1 MAAQAVIGKLAAL
14 AGVSRSAARGRKRTL
29 FLEFTVLFALV
40 ALVLVLAAGFAV
52 TRFLASD
59 IRATA
64 LNDSETEVTEL
75 VGPYIARNLSP
86 ELLAAP
92 LAGADLA
99 AFDTAVRQG
108 VLSSRTVRLN
118 VFNSDGVLVYSSAE
132 ASSGGTLVERV
143 PTQAALQGEV
153 VSETGK
159 PSSLG
164 APGLESYTE
173 LARIGVPLTDS
184 DSAQA
189 MGVAEVYRDFTFI
202 AANVNAIE
210 RSIFISMAVVLGT
223 LYLALVIVVR
233 RRSNAISHQEGTL
246 QSRTDELK
254 SSYNSI
260 VAVLCAALDLHD
272 NVTQGRSRHIA
283 ETASILAW
291 QMGLRKEQMRQI
303 EKAAIL
309 HDIGKIGVADA
320 VLAKAGPL
328 DDSEWVEMKRH
339 PELGHQIINEID
351 LLRDAAVVI
360 HAHHERYDGR
370 GYPRGLKGEEIPQG
384 ARIYAVVDA
393 YEAMTSHRPYRKT
406 LPRRKAIE
414 ELVRN
419 ANSQF
424 DPEVVRAFLEAEKQG
439 LLNDESRR
447 GNGESSFAVAGSGK
461 RSPSATGN

>member
-1 MAAQAVIGKLAAL
+1 MAAQAMIGKLAAL

-75 VGPYIARNLSP
+75 VGPYITSNLSP
-86 ELLAAP
+86 EMLAAP
-92 LAGADLA
+92 LEGTDLA
-99 AFDTAVRQG
+99 AFDTAVQLG

-118 VFNSDGVLVYSSAE
+118 VFNGDGVLVYSSAQA
-132 ASSGGTLVERV
+132 ASGETLVERV

-164 APGLESYTE
+164 EPGLESYTE
-173 LARIGVPLTDS
+173 LARIGVPLTEIDS
-184 DSAQA
+184 TQA
-189 MGVAEVYRDFTFI
+189 IGVAEVYRDFTPI
-202 AANVNAIE
+202 ANHIKDIE
-210 RSIFISMAVVLGT
+210 RSVFISMAAVLGA
-223 LYLALVIVVR
+223 LYLVLVILVR
-233 RRSNAISHQEGTL
+233 RRSNTISHQEANL
-246 QSRTDELK
+246 QTRMDGLK
-254 SSYNSI
+254 SRYNSI

-272 NVTQGRSRHIA
+272 NVTQSRARRVAEIA
-283 ETASILAW
+283 SVVAW
-291 QMGLRKEQMRQI
+291 QMGLRKEQVRQI
-303 EKAAIL
+303 EKATIL

-320 VLAKAGPL
+320 VLAKPGPL
-328 DDSEWVEMKRH
+328 DDSDWVEMKRH

-351 LLRDAAVVI
+351 FLRDAAEVI

-370 GYPRGLKGEEIPQG
+370 GYPRGLKSEEIPLG
-384 ARIYAVVDA
+384 ARIFAVVDA

-406 LPRRKAIE
+406 LPHRKAVE
-414 ELVRN
+414 EIVRN

-424 DPEVVRAFLEAEKQG
+424 DPEVVRAFLVAEKRG
-439 LLNDESRR
+439 LLDDESSR
-447 GNGESSFAVAGSGK
+447 GNGEASSAATGSGK
-461 RSPSATGN
+461 RNPSAARD

>member
-1 MAAQAVIGKLAAL
+1 MAAQAMIGKLAAL
-14 AGVSRSAARGRKRTL
+14 AGVSRSAARARKRTL
-29 FLEFTVLFALV
+29 FLEFTIVFALV
-40 ALVLVLAAGFAV
+40 ALVLVLLVGFIA
-52 TRFLASD
+52 TRYLASD

-64 LNDSETEVTEL
+64 LNDSETEVTEV

-92 LAGADLA
+92 LTGADLA

-132 ASSGGTLVERV
+132 TASGVTPVERV
-143 PTQAALQGEV
+143 PTQAALQREV
-153 VSETGK
+153 VSVTGT

-164 APGLESYTE
+164 EPGLESYTE
-173 LARIGVPLTDS
+173 LARIGVPLTENGS
-184 DSAQA
+184 TQA
-189 MGVAEVYRDFTFI
+189 MGVAEVYRDFTSI
-202 AANVNAIE
+202 AGNVNAIE

-233 RRSNAISHQEGTL
+233 RRSNAISHQEDTL

-260 VAVLCAALDLHD
+260 IAVLCAALDLHD

-283 ETASILAW
+283 ETASVVAW

-339 PELGHQIINEID
+339 PELGHKIINEID
-351 LLRDAAVVI
+351 FLRDAAEVI
-360 HAHHERYDGR
+360 HAHHERYDGS
-370 GYPRGLKGEEIPQG
+370 GYPRGLKGEEIPLG

-393 YEAMTSHRPYRKT
+393 YVAMTSHRPYRKT
-406 LPRRKAIE
+406 LPHRLAIE

-439 LLNDESRR
+439 LLDDEPGRR
-447 GNGESSFAVAGSGK
+447 NSEASLTATGSGK
-461 RSPSATGN
+461 RSPSAAGD

>member
-29 FLEFTVLFALV
+29 FLEFTIVFALV
-40 ALVLVLAAGFAV
+40 ALVLVLVAGFAV
-52 TRFLASD
+52 TRYLASD

-64 LNDSETEVTEL
+64 LNDSETEVTEV

-86 ELLAAP
+86 EMLAAP

-164 APGLESYTE
+164 EPGLESYTE

-189 MGVAEVYRDFTFI
+189 MGVAEVYRDFTSI
-202 AANVNAIE
+202 AGSVNAIE
-210 RSIFISMAVVLGT
+210 RSVFISMAAVLGA
-223 LYLALVIVVR
+223 LYLALVILVR
-233 RRSNAISHQEGTL
+233 RRSNAISYQEANL
-246 QSRTDELK
+246 QNRTDELK

-260 VAVLCAALDLHD
+260 IAILCAALDLHD
-272 NVTQGRSRHIA
+272 NVSQGRSRHIA
-283 ETASILAW
+283 ETASIVAW

-393 YEAMTSHRPYRKT
+393 YVAMTSHRPYRKT
-406 LPRRKAIE
+406 LPHRKAIE

-439 LLNDESRR
+439 LLDDDPGR
-447 GNGESSFAVAGSGK
+447 GRGEASFAVAGSGK
-461 RSPSATGN
+461 RGPSAAGH